1 MGPGQA
7 LDEFVRDRALFEI
20 GRQSGTDFLQE
31 MRGRLCLSIFRETG
45 KKLQH
50 SKCRITNGSLLSPL
64 LVVNSTDDIT
74 VVPERQITA

>member
-7 LDEFVRDRALFEI
+7 LDKFVRDRALFEI

-45 KKLQH
+45 KKLQ
-50 SKCRITNGSLLSPL
+50 
-64 LVVNSTDDIT
+64 
-74 VVPERQITA
+74 